1 MSVRILPKSDSEQ
14 VPSTARLLAE
24 QFLDAVR
31 AESAVAD
38 RPGALAQPVQEC
50 LAALASLDP
59 EALRNELNTDAKKK
73 AFWINLYNA
82 FFQYWAA
89 RHPIPTSGLIDTMR
103 VYSRR
108 FIKVAGQSLSLN
120 DLEHGILRRSRVWW
134 SLGYLKKIRASD
146 FERATRVDK
155 LDPRIH
161 FALNC
166 GAVSCPPIRHYA
178 PEHIEAQ
185 LDSAS
190 VAYLD
195 SVIRWDEPQKTL
207 YLPQLLQMFRGD
219 FEGRKGEIQ
228 FLNRY
233 SDQLLAGTGKFIDP
247 NNRPKVRYVP
257 FDRMLKPEFYAE

>member
-1 MSVRILPKSDSEQ
+1 MSVSTIQTSNTVQ
-14 VPSTARLLAE
+14 VLSTARVLSE

-31 AESAVAD
+31 AEAAAPSRV
-38 RPGALAQPVQEC
+38 GVNAQSVGDC
-50 LAALASLDP
+50 LDSLAALNP
-59 EALRNELNTDAKKK
+59 ERLRNELNTDAKKK

-82 FFQYWAA
+82 YFQYYAA
-89 RHPIPTSGLIDTMR
+89 RNPIPTSGMLDSIR

-166 GAVSCPPIRHYA
+166 GAVSCPPIRHYE
-178 PEHIEAQ
+178 PEQIEEQ
-185 LDSAS
+185 LDAAS

-195 SVIRWDEPQKTL
+195 SVIRWDEVEKTL

-219 FEGRKGEIQ
+219 FDGRKGEIQ

-233 SDQLLAGTGKFIDP
+233 VHQLPAGTGKFIDP

-257 FDRMLKPEFYAE
+257 FDRTLKPEFYVD

>member
-1 MSVRILPKSDSEQ
+1 MSVSSIQKSSSEQ
-14 VPSTARLLAE
+14 VPSTARLLSE

-31 AESAVAD
+31 GESSTAD
-38 RPGALAQPVQEC
+38 RAGVQAQSVKDC
-50 LAALASLDP
+50 LAALEALDP
-59 EALRNELNTDAKKK
+59 SDLRNELNTDAKKK

-82 FFQYWAA
+82 FFQYYAA
-89 RHPIPTSGLIDTMR
+89 RNPIPTSGMLDSLR

-146 FERATRVDK
+146 FERVTRVDK

-166 GAVSCPPIRHYA
+166 GAVSCPPIRHYK
-178 PEHIEAQ
+178 PEQIEEQ
-185 LDSAS
+185 LDTAS
-190 VAYLD
+190 IAYLD
-195 SVIRWDEPQKTL
+195 SVVRWDEAEKTL

-219 FEGRKGEIQ
+219 FDGRKGEIQ
-228 FLNRY
+228 FLNQY
-233 SDQLLAGTGKFIDP
+233 ADQLPAGRGKFIDP

-257 FDRMLKPEFYAE
+257 FDRTLKPEFYAD